1 MRFLKN
7 CNLKKTIAIYT
18 YDNETQNKNVAAILA
33 NNAPASMNY
42 YFKDNTYETKFERVE
57 KYVVNTTEN
66 KNSVYIFTAE
76 STTIK
81 NLAEKFDVFVQYLGE
96 SFSFDSFGS
105 STSIHVVRQE
115 DNQVLS
121 DSYIFT
127 ANDKYTPEGARYR
140 LLDKIRSEQPID
152 KSTYKLGK

>member
-1 MRFLKN
+1 MRIQQQNSYNPNMKALYFT
-7 CNLKKTIAIYT
+7 KTIPMRS
-18 YDNETQNKNVAAILA
+18 ETT
-33 NNAPASMNY
+33 NY
-42 YFKDNTYETKFERVE
+42 INQKITKSGI
-57 KYVVNTTEN
+57 KYVEDNSAKLTPIMKEAFAEN
-66 KNSVYIFTAE
+66 RF
-76 STTIK
+76 IK

-127 ANDKYTPEGARYR
+127 ASDKYTPEGARFR

-152 KSTYKLGK
+152 KSTYALGK